1 MLSRIKTMLSSS
13 STTRSGIINMC
24 LKPVSMFLS
33 LAYTPLLLTY
43 LGDAKYGLWAT
54 LLSIINWINYFD
66 VGIGNGLRNLL
77 AKELSEE
84 QYEEAKKSISTAYCV
99 LTCISGIV
107 LLIVLILTTSIDWFS
122 FFATDID
129 MRPTLAISFILICVN
144 FVLSLSNTLLYAL
157 QLSERVAIRG
167 IIVQVINLSGV
178 WLLQRTLPGSLV
190 AMAILFGT
198 STMIV
203 NIGNTINIF
212 SNRKNIRP
220 SIKFFEKEKIRSI
233 CNTGIKFFIIQIMCL
248 MLFTVDNLLITHYFG
263 AEQVTPFH
271 IADKMFKT
279 AYTVLA
285 AFLVPIWSRTT
296 VAYVHKDYN
305 WIQKNLKQAS
315 SVCALFI
322 LGYFLLWLLFKPLV
336 ALWVQRELVFQSGL
350 PFIMFVFYS
359 IYSILAVECQFINGS
374 GLINTQMIAYCITG
388 TMNIPFSIFLGV
400 NCGMG
405 PFGVR
410 VASTIL
416 LTLEVIVLAINLH
429 KILLKVRQEEKQN
442 NESI

>member
-1 MLSRIKTMLSSS
+1 MLSRIKAMFSSS

-33 LAYTPLLLTY
+33 LAYTPLLLAY
-43 LGDAKYGLWAT
+43 LGDIKYGLWAT
-54 LLSIINWINYFD
+54 VLSIINWINYFD

-77 AKELSEE
+77 TKELSEE

-99 LTCISGIV
+99 LTCISGV
-107 LLIVLILTTSIDWFS
+107 VLILVLIITISMDWFS
-122 FFATDID
+122 FFSTDID
-129 MRPTLAISFILICVN
+129 MRVTLAISFIAICIN
-144 FVLSLSNTLLYAL
+144 FVLSLSNILLYAL
-157 QLSERVAIRG
+157 QLSERIAMCG
-167 IIVQVINLSGV
+167 IIVQVINLLGI
-178 WLLQRTLPGSLV
+178 LILHNILPGSLV
-190 AMAILFGT
+190 AMAILFGG

-203 NIGNTINIF
+203 NIGNTIKIF
-212 SNRKNIRP
+212 SSRESIRP
-220 SIKFFEKEKIRSI
+220 SIHYFEKRKIRDI

-263 AEQVTPFH
+263 AEQVTPFN
-271 IADKMFKT
+271 IADKVFKT

-296 VAYVHKDYN
+296 VAYEQNDYK
-305 WIQKNLKQAS
+305 WIQKKLKQAS
-315 SVCALFI
+315 LVCAFFI
-322 LGYFLLWLLFKPLV
+322 LGYFFLWLIFKPFA
-336 ALWVQRELVFQSGL
+336 ALWVRRELTFQNGL

-374 GLINTQMIAYCITG
+374 GLINTQMIVYCFTG
-388 TMNIPFSIFLGV
+388 TMNVPFSIFLGV

-410 VASTIL
+410 LASTIL
-416 LTLEVIVLAINLH
+416 LLIEIIILAINLY
-429 KILLKVRQEEKQN
+429 KILLNVKLEDKQKMN
-442 NESI
+442 ST